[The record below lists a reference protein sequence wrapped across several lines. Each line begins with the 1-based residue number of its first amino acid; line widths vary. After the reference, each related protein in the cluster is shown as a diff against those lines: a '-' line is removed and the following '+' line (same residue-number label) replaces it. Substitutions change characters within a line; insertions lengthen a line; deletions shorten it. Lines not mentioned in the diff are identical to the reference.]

1 MSTENL
7 RFSALTEKVIG
18 AYYDVAN
25 ELGHGFLESVYQKA
39 LLIRLGELGINAAA
53 EVAVAVWYHG
63 QPVGDFRADI
73 VVEGKL
79 LLELKAVEKLV
90 SSHEAQT
97 IHYLKATEF
106 EVALLMNFGGRK
118 PEFKRVIL
126 DNDKKRPRTR
136 AASTNNS

>member
-18 AYYDVAN
+18 AFYDVAN
-25 ELGHGFLESVYQKA
+25 ELGHGFLESVYQRA
-39 LLIRLGELGINAAA
+39 MLVRLGELGIHAAA
-53 EVAVAVWYHG
+53 EIAVPVWYHG
-63 QPVGDFRADI
+63 QQVGDFRADI

-79 LLELKAVEKLV
+79 LLELKAVDRLG

-97 IHYLKATEF
+97 IHYLKATDF
-106 EVALLMNFGGRK
+106 EVALLMNFGGGK

>member
-18 AYYDVAN
+18 AYYDVSN

-39 LLIRLGELGINAAA
+39 MLVRLGELGIPATA
-53 EVAVAVWYHG
+53 EMSVPVWYHG
-63 QPVGDFRADI
+63 QQIGDIRADI
-73 VVEGKL
+73 VVDGKL
-79 LLELKAVEKLV
+79 LLELKAVDKLV
-90 SSHEAQT
+90 SAHEAQT
-97 IHYLKATEF
+97 IHYLKATDF
-106 EVALLMNFGGRK
+106 EVALLMNFGGSR

-136 AASTNNS
+136 AASPHNL

>member
-1 MSTENL
+1 MSTDNL

-18 AYYDVAN
+18 AFYDVAN

-39 LLIRLGELGINAAA
+39 MLVRLGELGIHATA
-53 EVAVAVWYHG
+53 EMSVPVWYHG
-63 QPVGDFRADI
+63 HQVGDFRADI

-79 LLELKAVEKLV
+79 LLELKAVDRLV

-106 EVALLMNFGGRK
+106 EVALLMNFGGAK

-126 DNDKKRPRTR
+126 DNDKKRPQVR
-136 AASTNNS
+136 AASTNKL

>member
-1 MSTENL
+1 MSTDNL
-7 RFSALTEKVIG
+7 KFSALTEKVIG
-18 AYYDVAN
+18 AFYDVAN

-39 LLIRLGELGINAAA
+39 MLVRLGELGIHATP
-53 EVAVAVWYHG
+53 EIAVPVWYHG
-63 QPVGDFRADI
+63 ERVGDFRVDI

-79 LLELKAVEKLV
+79 LLELKAVDRLV

-97 IHYLKATEF
+97 IHYLKATDF
-106 EVALLMNFGGRK
+106 EVALLMNFGGAK

-126 DNDKKRPRTR
+126 DNDKKRPWSR